1 MIYKFNDESLLFERT
16 YKLVK
21 YKAITTVLLLALA
34 GSLISAM
41 RLSTEKSYLERV
53 VKQKEKRIAL
63 IKQPLREET
72 YVEDLKK
79 NIGFELTA
87 EQYKSFEKLALKYRD
102 KIEDAK
108 IPATLV
114 WWVSYKESRFDVDAK
129 NDHSTAKGQFQF
141 LEGTWNEMCK
151 LKGTS
156 KRGRFNEEKQVD
168 IMITYLNYLYNKYG
182 NWEQVMKEYHGGN
195 YQYPIKFLL
204 K

>member
-1 MIYKFNDESLLFERT
+1 MVYKFNNERLVFERT
-16 YKLVK
+16 YKVVK
-21 YKAITTVLLLALA
+21 YKAISTVLLLAL
-34 GSLISAM
+34 GGTLVSSMKLN
-41 RLSTEKSYLERV
+41 TEKEYLEKV
-53 VKQKEKRIAL
+53 VKQREKRIAL

-72 YVEDLKK
+72 YVEDLSKS
-79 NIGFELTA
+79 IGFSLTKD
-87 EQYKSFEKLALKYRD
+87 QYETFEKLALRYRD
-102 KIEDAK
+102 KLEEAK

-129 NDHSTAKGQFQF
+129 SKSSTAKGQFQF
-141 LEGTWNEMCK
+141 LDGTWNEMCK

-195 YQYPIKFLL
+195 YQYPVTFLL

>member
-1 MIYKFNDESLLFERT
+1 MLYKFNNESLLFERT
-16 YKLVK
+16 YKLLK
-21 YKAITTVLLLALA
+21 YKVITTVLLLAL
-34 GSLISAM
+34 GGTLISAM
-41 RLSTEKSYLERV
+41 KLVTEKEHLEKV

-63 IKQPLREET
+63 IKAPLREET

-79 NIGFELTA
+79 NIGFDLTA
-87 EQYKSFEKLALKYRD
+87 EQYATFKNLSLKYRN
-102 KIEDAK
+102 KIEEAK

-114 WWVSYKESRFDVDAK
+114 WWVSYKESRFDVGAK
-129 NDHSTAKGQFQF
+129 NKHSTAKGQFQF

-195 YQYPIKFLL
+195 YQYPITFLL